1 MERCIYDTLNIQLLK
16 HPIIYEYSGIS
27 QTLPLHSIGP
37 LKKKTS
43 QIHIV
48 LDGKGT
54 LSVEDKLYKIEKGGI
69 FILPQDTYFFYQSD
83 SVDPW
88 SYVWFG
94 FSCDDYM
101 LERLIADTPF
111 SKTFCFTA
119 EQTIV
124 TKLYQLVVSA
134 LKTKSDTFSNALQC
148 NAILLE
154 FMSVLTSMDINH
166 LAIPD
171 SELSN
176 NPIAKSAM
184 SYLFTHYFEDITIP
198 EVADYC
204 HIDQSYLNRIFKK
217 QYNLTPNQALIL
229 IRLNQAIQLLL
240 YSSLSITEIV
250 FEVGFHSQTVFDR
263 AFKKH
268 FNMSPTKFRSE
279 FLIYENDITNY
290 KQDDIFKE
298 VLVKPTMT
306 QAT

>member
-1 MERCIYDTLNIQLLK
+1 MERCIYDTLNIQSIK
-16 HPIIYEYSGIS
+16 HPITYEYSGIS

-37 LKKKTS
+37 LKKQTT

-48 LDGKGT
+48 LGGKGT
-54 LSVEDKLYKIEKGGI
+54 LSINDKLFKIEKGGI
-69 FILPQDTYFFYQSD
+69 FLLPQDTYFFYQSD
-83 SVDPW
+83 SIDPW

-101 LERLIADTPF
+101 LNKLITNTPF
-111 SKTFCFTA
+111 SKTFCFNA
-119 EQTIV
+119 EQSIIK
-124 TKLYQLVVSA
+124 KLYDLVVSA
-134 LKTKSDTFSNALQC
+134 LKMKSDTFSNALSC
-148 NAILLE
+148 NAFLLE
-154 FMSVLTSMDINH
+154 FISILTSIDIKYLNM
-166 LAIPD
+166 PD
-171 SELSN
+171 SELTN

-184 SYLFTHYFEDITIP
+184 SYLFAHYFEDILIP

-240 YSSLSITEIV
+240 YSTLSITDIV

-268 FNMSPTKFRSE
+268 FTMSPTKFRNE
-279 FLIYENDITNY
+279 FLIYENDIANFE
-290 KQDDIFKE
+290 QDDIFRE
-298 VLVKPTMT
+298 VLIKPTMR